1 MFKAVLRSYRGLDDT
16 INMRLNRTAA
26 FMHDQE
32 RQKVSRSKLSAEEQ
46 ACSRLWQEL
55 VSNWSRRKEL
65 IEYCVGVVD
74 KSNEEKQEIVDS
86 QTSSPSEVRKARAEK
101 YSQEVKRDQIHKE
114 LSVET
119 IVKQRSIDVFRSR
132 YATQNVLL
140 DAMVD
145 VDIKVPVTLGVM
157 SRCPDALLCENSM
170 DAVLKKVGE
179 KIDLKLVYIAKIN
192 SSEPDFGATCM
203 HGPEECA
210 GNVQQLCAAKYSPF
224 ANWWEFVHCNNYEDW
239 LTGNG

>member
-1 MFKAVLRSYRGLDDT
+1 MSSTPQLGSLAIQAPSLTPQIVHVSPETCLNLSMFKAVLRSYRALDDT

-65 IEYCVGVVD
+65 IGYCVGVVD

-132 YATQNVLL
+132 CMYFVPPFTDVEARKLWDAAT
-140 DAMVD
+140 
-145 VDIKVPVTLGVM
+145 G
-157 SRCPDALLCENSM
+157 SR
-170 DAVLKKVGE
+170 
-179 KIDLKLVYIAKIN
+179 
-192 SSEPDFGATCM
+192 
-203 HGPEECA
+203 
-210 GNVQQLCAAKYSPF
+210 
-224 ANWWEFVHCNNYEDW
+224 
-239 LTGNG
+239 